1 MPHGKEILPSSA
13 GEEMEITSS
22 EEDTIPEENE
32 YEKMRRERIA
42 SNNIFLEPVKAAA
55 KAL

>member
-1 MPHGKEILPSSA
+1 MPHGKGILPSTA
-13 GEEMEITSS
+13 CEEMEITSS
-22 EEDTIPEENE
+22 EEDTVPEENE

-42 SNNIFLEPVKAAA
+42 SYNIFLEPVKAAA